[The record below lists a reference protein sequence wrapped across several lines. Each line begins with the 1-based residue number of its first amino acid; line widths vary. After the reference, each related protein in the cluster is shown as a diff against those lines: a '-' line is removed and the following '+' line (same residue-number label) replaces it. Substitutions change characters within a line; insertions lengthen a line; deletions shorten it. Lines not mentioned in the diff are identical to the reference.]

1 MLPSLRRLA
10 ISRGRK
16 GDKLLIC
23 TEGLYGELSE
33 DELADALGWPA
44 EELQTACD
52 ALVER
57 ALKAGSRDNISAVII
72 YNDGE
77 NAE

>member
-1 MLPSLRRLA
+1 MFECA
-10 ISRGRK
+10 WEK

-23 TEGLYGELSE
+23 TDGLYGELSE
-33 DELADALGWPA
+33 NELTDVLGQSA

>member
-1 MLPSLRRLA
+1 MSAEPFECA
-10 ISRGRK
+10 WEK

-23 TEGLYGELSE
+23 TDGLYGELSE
-33 DELADALGWPA
+33 DELADALGRSA

-57 ALKAGSRDNISAVII
+57 ALNAGSRDNISAVII

>member
-1 MLPSLRRLA
+1 M
-10 ISRGRK
+10 
-16 GDKLLIC
+16 
-23 TEGLYGELSE
+23 YGELSE
-33 DELADALGWPA
+33 DELADALGRPA
-44 EELQTACD
+44 DELQSACD

>member
-1 MLPSLRRLA
+1 MFECA
-10 ISRGRK
+10 WGK

-23 TEGLYGELSE
+23 TDGLYGELSE
-33 DELADALGWPA
+33 DELADVLGRSA

>member
-1 MLPSLRRLA
+1 MDVFECTW
-10 ISRGRK
+10 GK

-23 TEGLYGELSE
+23 TDGLYGELSE
-33 DELADALGWPA
+33 DELADALGRSA

-77 NAE
+77 DAE

>member
-1 MLPSLRRLA
+1 MDVFECA
-10 ISRGRK
+10 WEK

-23 TEGLYGELSE
+23 TDGLYGELSE
-33 DELADALGWPA
+33 DELADALGRSA